1 MIRLGERIR
10 NRREKLNIQIN
21 DLANSIGVTPS
32 LISQIER
39 AKAFPS
45 IVTLKKIADAL
56 QITVGTLIGENETFS
71 KNPVVI
77 FNEKKIVNSNESGA
91 SLYLLSNHDQQKL
104 MEPHLFVFAPES
116 NSQGLVNSISGQS
129 YYFALKGNFRI
140 QVNQN
145 EFILNQ
151 NDSFY
156 FNSGTNH
163 TIHNMDKTEAQLL
176 WVSTNPIM

>member
-1 MIRLGERIR
+1 
-10 NRREKLNIQIN
+10 
-21 DLANSIGVTPS
+21 
-32 LISQIER
+32 
-39 AKAFPS
+39 
-45 IVTLKKIADAL
+45 
-56 QITVGTLIGENETFS
+56 
-71 KNPVVI
+71 
-77 FNEKKIVNSNESGA
+77 
-91 SLYLLSNHDQQKL
+91 

-163 TIHNMDKTEAQLL
+163 IIHNIDKTEAQLL